1 MQNKTYLQVKQAPL
15 DLVANLLVPFFRGI
29 DLVAYSSDEGFTSSW
44 LDDDF
49 ERTLS
54 MLEGIDT
61 LPKKK
66 TPSLRYRQGKLNN
79 YMESPLVHSRDRGRR
94 SSCCNF
100 H

>member
-54 MLEGIDT
+54 MLEGMDT

-66 TPSLRYRQGKLNN
+66 NS
-79 YMESPLVHSRDRGRR
+79 ESPIPTGKIEQLYGVAT
-94 SSCCNF
+94 CAL
-100 H
+100 